1 MVLPLVLVLGIAGVV
16 VGTFIGWSRRRTIVI
31 DPAARN
37 VLVRLRRR
45 SWSSVL
51 LGVLIGAATATALL
65 GTVNVDLGRLAS
77 VAPAA
82 GGTIAVLI
90 VAFAELTTP
99 HLEGDVRTA
108 SLSSR
113 RPLDGVDGRAATVAT
128 AMFAALATA
137 LGLGWLMG
145 DPDDMGRPG
154 RSISTVCQTT
164 GSGAGPW
171 PGSFYAGPMLIAAG
185 LLGLATI
192 ATVMA
197 SANRPR
203 VGATSPQ
210 TDTLLRRASTRQI
223 LLVSAAAA
231 AGSLMPVAGL
241 MAMLLLGLSCR
252 PWWYVPLGV
261 FWGIVVVIA
270 SGVAAASLGTALW
283 GPRLVSPAEEPVV
296 VR

>member
-82 GGTIAVLI
+82 G
-90 VAFAELTTP
+90 
-99 HLEGDVRTA
+99 
-108 SLSSR
+108 
-113 RPLDGVDGRAATVAT
+113 GVDGRAATVAT